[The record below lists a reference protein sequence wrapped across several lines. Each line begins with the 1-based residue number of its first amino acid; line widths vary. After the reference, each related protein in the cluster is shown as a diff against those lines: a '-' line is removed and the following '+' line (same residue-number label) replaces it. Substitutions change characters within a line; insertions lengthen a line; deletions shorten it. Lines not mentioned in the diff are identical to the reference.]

1 MSANK
6 AANSS
11 VFNGFR
17 IYIAELLV
25 GEAIAKPTI
34 LGRRCGMSR
43 AEYTRTSA
51 EMGCALRTARRPAR
65 PPEAA

>member
-6 AANSS
+6 AAKSS
-11 VFNGFR
+11 VFNGLR
-17 IYIAELLV
+17 IYIADLLF

-43 AEYTRTSA
+43 AGYARTSA
-51 EMGCALRTARRPAR
+51 EMGCTLRTARRPAR